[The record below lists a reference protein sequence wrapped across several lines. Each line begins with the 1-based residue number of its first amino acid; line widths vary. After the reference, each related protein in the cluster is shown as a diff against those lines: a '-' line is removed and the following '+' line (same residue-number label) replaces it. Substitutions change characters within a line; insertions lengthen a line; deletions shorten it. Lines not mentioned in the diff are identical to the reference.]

1 MPQVGM
7 SGHPLAAVFHFLPF
21 VPDYLVASVR
31 VDQPFHFA
39 VWRSDV
45 PADRFV
51 ERSARR
57 KDKLFLSHE
66 VRLEMSLVLV
76 EVIDI
81 LPDKTLED
89 PIDQLSRKPISFP
102 D

>member
-1 MPQVGM
+1 MPHVGT

-39 VWRSDV
+39 VWCSHV

-57 KDKLFLSHE
+57 KEKLFLCHE

-81 LPDKTLED
+81 FTDKILED
-89 PIDQLSRKPISFP
+89 PIDYPPRKPISFP